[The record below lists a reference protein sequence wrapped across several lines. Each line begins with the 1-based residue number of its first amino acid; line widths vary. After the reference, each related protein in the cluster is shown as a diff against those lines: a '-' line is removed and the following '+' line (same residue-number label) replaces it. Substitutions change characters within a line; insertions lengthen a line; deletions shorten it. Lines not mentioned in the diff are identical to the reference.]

1 MLDPDSHPQ
10 VGRQIGLDR
19 GIDEGGVLSISYRTL
34 DDLDLLC
41 DVLSK
46 IPRDMLPDRMF

>member
-1 MLDPDSHPQ
+1 M
-10 VGRQIGLDR
+10 
-19 GIDEGGVLSISYRTL
+19 DEGGVLTIKYRTL

-46 IPRDMLPDRMF
+46 IPRDMMDGR